1 MTDKQRID
9 WLEKK
14 KYLCY
19 GINYVDGIWRIQ
31 IETGGYSEV
40 GSTLR
45 SAIDVAIS
53 KETKKRTGK

>member
-31 IETGGYSEV
+31 IETGG
-40 GSTLR
+40 GLTLR
-45 SAIDVAIS
+45 HAIDVAIG